1 MTKKKAVCN
10 REGTSRHLLLWQCLR
25 EIFFY
30 DRSSLTR
37 HSLNYPHKEEPSRI
51 TARLHTHAAHARLYT
66 TQPWWT
72 LMSRH
77 PNATPPLPHRSV
89 RWWCWLFS
97 RQRRRSHDAVNSLSQ
112 SAANSRL
119 RWTTHPTWQP
129 VKATFFFYLR
139 AASLDAFFLF
149 VWCNR
154 ERHTVTVV
162 GSRSRSL
169 PWPIGDLVWRWRW
182 PFLTWTS
189 QSRLLEKLSLSSLSR
204 SDKRCFE
211 HCISCF
217 RKEKVTSHQPWFNF

>member
-1 MTKKKAVCN
+1 MTKKKSVWN
-10 REGTSRHLLLWQCLR
+10 REKTSRHLSLWQCLR

-30 DRSSLTR
+30 DCSSLTR
-37 HSLNYPHKEEPSRI
+37 HSLNYPRKEEPSGI

-77 PNATPPLPHRSV
+77 PNAAPPLPHRSV
-89 RWWCWLFS
+89 RWCCWLFS

-119 RWTTHPTWQP
+119 RRSTHLTWQP

-139 AASLDAFFLF
+139 AASLVAFFFF
-149 VWCNR
+149 VWWNR
-154 ERHTVTVV
+154 ERHAGTVA
-162 GSRSRSL
+162 GSRARSL
-169 PWPIGDLVWRWRW
+169 LWPIGDLVWGWWW

-189 QSRLLEKLSLSSLSR
+189 QSWLLEKLSLSSLSR

-211 HCISCF
+211 DCISCS
-217 RKEKVTSHQPWFNF
+217 RKEKVASHQAWFNF